1 MFERATRLVKHRW
14 MEDARHLI
22 DQDLL
27 RRLKQRVSL
36 SESAHT
42 GEVRICIESALP
54 NSYLLRPGAMRVIA
68 RQRALSQF
76 GKLHVWDTEHNNG
89 VLIYLLLAER
99 TIELVAD
106 RGLNH
111 VVKQTDWQTMV
122 QSLGEAL
129 RDNRLEDGLNQA
141 IDAVTAVLIQHFPL
155 EAGTIR
161 PNELPDQPTLS

>member
-1 MFERATRLVKHRW
+1 MFERAARLLKHRW

-27 RRLKQRVSL
+27 KRLKQRVSL

-42 GEVRICIESALP
+42 GEIRICIESALP
-54 NSYLLRPGAMRVIA
+54 NSYLLRPGAMRVIV

-89 VLIYLLLAER
+89 ILIYLLLAER

-111 VVKQTDWQTMV
+111 LVKQTDWQNMV
-122 QSLGEAL
+122 HSLGEAL

-155 EAGTIR
+155 ETGTVR
-161 PNELPDQPTLS
+161 PNELPDQPTLT

>member
-1 MFERATRLVKHRW
+1 MFERAIRLLRHRW
-14 MEDARHLI
+14 MDETRALVGQEMLQR
-22 DQDLL
+22 L
-27 RRLKQRVSL
+27 RQRVSR
-36 SESAHT
+36 SETSHT
-42 GEVRICIESALP
+42 GEIRICLESALP
-54 NSYLLRPGAMRVIA
+54 NSYLLRPGTMRVIT

-111 VVKQTDWQTMV
+111 LVTPADWRQMV

-129 RDNRLEDGLNQA
+129 RDNRLEEGLNQA
-141 IDAVTAVLIQHFPL
+141 VDTVTAVLVRHFPL
-155 EAGTIR
+155 SPGTVR

>member
-1 MFERATRLVKHRW
+1 MFERATRLLKHRW

-27 RRLKQRVSL
+27 KRLKQRVSL

>member
-1 MFERATRLVKHRW
+1 MFERATRLLKHRW

-22 DQDLL
+22 DQNLL
-27 RRLKQRVSL
+27 KRLKQRVSL

>member
-1 MFERATRLVKHRW
+1 MFERAIRLLRHRW
-14 MEDARHLI
+14 MDETHHLVG
-22 DQDLL
+22 QDML
-27 RRLKQRVSL
+27 RRLKERVAL
-36 SESAHT
+36 SESGHT
-42 GEVRICIESALP
+42 GEIRICIESALP
-54 NSYLLRPGAMRVIA
+54 NSYLLRPGPMRVIT

-89 VLIYLLLAER
+89 VLIYLLLAEQ

-111 VVKQTDWQTMV
+111 LVTSVDWQHIV

-129 RDNRLEDGLNQA
+129 RDNRVEDGLNQA
-141 IDAVTAVLIQHFPL
+141 VDTVTAVLVRHFPL
-155 EAGTIR
+155 SPGMVR

>member
-1 MFERATRLVKHRW
+1 MFERATRLLKHRW

-27 RRLKQRVSL
+27 KRLKQRVLL

-42 GEVRICIESALP
+42 GEIRICIESALP

-111 VVKQTDWQTMV
+111 LVKQTDWQNML

>member
-27 RRLKQRVSL
+27 KRLKQRVSL

-42 GEVRICIESALP
+42 GEIRICIESALP

-111 VVKQTDWQTMV
+111 LVKQTDWQNML